1 MAANREQGDPKRDRG
16 STVLLLLSLLLSFTI
31 WFIHN
36 LSQEYSDLV
45 TVDVR
50 AVSNIEGRAARS
62 AEEVSVTAR
71 CRASGFGHIGRSL
84 RRKTVELHLDKSEL
98 QYRGEDYYAVD
109 AQVLSRY
116 ASELF
121 GSRFVPES
129 FLSPSILFRFPA
141 ENCKKVPVQAVKILG
156 FRPQYM
162 ETAPMSLT
170 PDSVLVYGNP
180 RLLDGVERIL
190 TRQISLSDIHGSVH
204 GIVALDNPGGVRLSE
219 TEVTYSMDVTR
230 FVEIRSRVSV
240 GTRNVP
246 AGRRLS
252 VLPSSADVLLRCIF
266 PVASD
271 PTDKL
276 DLYVDYSDFM
286 RSGTGRC
293 IVRSDRLPAGVIG
306 ISVDPEVVEC
316 VETL

>member
-1 MAANREQGDPKRDRG
+1 MASAREQGGPRRDRG

-62 AEEVSVTAR
+62 SEEVSVTAR

-84 RRKTVELHLDKSEL
+84 RRRKVELHLDKADMQFRE
-98 QYRGEDYYAVD
+98 GDYYAVD
-109 AQVLSRY
+109 ASVLSRY
-116 ASELF
+116 ATEIF
-121 GSRFVPES
+121 GNRFVPEAI
-129 FLSPSILFRFPA
+129 LSQSILFRFPA
-141 ENCKKVPVQAVKILG
+141 ENCKKVPVQAVKLLG

-162 ETAPMSLT
+162 AIAPMSLS

-180 RLLDGVERIL
+180 RLLSGVERVM

-204 GIVALDNPGGVRLSE
+204 GVVALENPGGVRLSGK
-219 TEVTYSMDVTR
+219 EVTYSMDVTR
-230 FVEIRSRVSV
+230 FVELKARVSV

-252 VLPSSADVLLRCIF
+252 VLPSSAEVVIRCIF

-271 PTDKL
+271 PSDKL
-276 DLYVDYSDFM
+276 DLYVDYSDFI

-293 IVRSDRLPAGVIG
+293 IVRCDRLPEGVIG
-306 ISVDPEVVEC
+306 ISMDPEVVEC